1 LRDLIVF
8 LLSDSKSTPGECR
21 LVTAGDQPVQFD
33 QRRKIDARRS
43 YGHAAAH
50 KGINHPP
57 RNRDHDTGRPQN
69 LQKPTCRA
77 FFDAANGNPLAEI
90 GMPAITDLDFIADMG
105 RMNGALLLVGSHGCL
120 LVPIVV
126 PIARPSWR
134 R

>member
-1 LRDLIVF
+1 MRDLIVF
-8 LLSDSKSTPGECR
+8 LLSDSTSTPGECR

-105 RMNGALLLVGSHGCL
+105 RMNGALESEEKTGYSLAQTRAESAS
-120 LVPIVV
+120 PIF
-126 PIARPSWR
+126 
-134 R
+134 

>member
-1 LRDLIVF
+1 VLRGLIIF
-8 LLSDSKSTPGECR
+8 LLSDSTSTPGECR

-105 RMNGALLLVGSHGCL
+105 RMNGALQSEEKTGSSPGQTRA
-120 LVPIVV
+120 VSASPI
-126 PIARPSWR
+126 S
-134 R
+134 